1 MCVCVEGGG
10 GGRSEKVALYFGV
23 CKMFT
28 LPWVDLLAA
37 QPAKSSS
44 NIHFVYPI
52 SLSFIPTSF
61 PFYLYLPV
69 SPGWFD
75 WLLPTCERTTV
86 LVRGPQRLT
95 AQPSHLRHRL
105 NKQHDLP
112 IKKAFTLIILKQDLN
127 TTCSFSCR
135 MPKVLTNANQPVL
148 SCLKMKNYERRW
160 RQFFYFIQFFC
171 FSLLLNEQ
179 WVEDERGENGKR
191 PRQTEV
197 YKNKKTNLFY
207 RFSWVVNIQWCP
219 SVNNWMSHQC
229 SRMPS
234 SNFG

>member
-1 MCVCVEGGG
+1 
-10 GGRSEKVALYFGV
+10 
-23 CKMFT
+23 MFT

-148 SCLKMKNYERRW
+148 TCLKMKNYERRW
-160 RQFFYFIQFFC
+160 RQFFFYFIKFFLL
-171 FSLLLNEQ
+171 FFAAKWAVGWRRGGGTAKGRERQKFTKTKKTKSLLQ
-179 WVEDERGENGKR
+179 V
-191 PRQTEV
+191 
-197 YKNKKTNLFY
+197 
-207 RFSWVVNIQWCP
+207 
-219 SVNNWMSHQC
+219 
-229 SRMPS
+229 
-234 SNFG
+234 